1 MATIDDVAKVAGVS
15 ISTVSYALS
24 GKRSIT
30 AATRDKV
37 IAAATALNYLPHASA
52 RMLAA
57 NRSNILAVTAPLHA
71 DTDEPAHMTFALEVT
86 KAARAF
92 DYDTLLLVHD
102 DALEGMR
109 RTAATALA
117 DGIVVLDVNAH
128 DERADLARRF
138 GYPTVFIGIPE
149 DTQGLMCV
157 DLDFE
162 AAARMAVDKLVDA
175 GHRAIGLISHERRTL
190 ERESNFPL
198 RFLHAFIERAE
209 AVGVEYA
216 VVHPAGHKAGAPV
229 EELLETLPN
238 ITAMVLNTSSDVAR
252 TVTRALA
259 THGLSV
265 PTDISVIAAGVTF
278 STARF
283 VVPFDTIPI
292 DAHASCA
299 TAVGMLID
307 ALDHGKSEPRT
318 VLIAPEYIDYESVR
332 NRAPAPDPTAQVS

>member
-1 MATIDDVAKVAGVS
+1 MATIDDVAKAAGVS

-37 IAAATALNYLPHASA
+37 IAAAAALDYLPHASA

-57 NRSNILAVTAPLHA
+57 NRSHILAVTAPLHA
-71 DTDEPAHMTFALEVT
+71 DTDEPAHMRFALEVT
-86 KAARAF
+86 KAAREF

-128 DERADLARRF
+128 DERAELARRF

-149 DTQGLMCV
+149 NTEGLICV

-162 AAARMAVDKLVDA
+162 AAARMAVDRLVAA

-198 RFLHAFIERAE
+198 RFLHAFTEHAA
-209 AVGVEYA
+209 AVGVEFA
-216 VVHPAGHKAGAPV
+216 VVHPAGHKAGAPID
-229 EELLETLPN
+229 ELLRTLPHM
-238 ITAMVLNTSSDVAR
+238 TGLVLNTSSDVAR
-252 TVTRALA
+252 TTTRALA
-259 THGLSV
+259 EHGLSAPEDV
-265 PTDISVIAAGVTF
+265 SVIAAGVTF

-299 TAVGMLID
+299 TAVGILIA

-318 VLIAPEYIDYESVR
+318 VLIAPEYIDYGSVR
-332 NRAPAPDPTAQVS
+332 HRASAPDPTAQVS